1 MKYSIYDYES
11 DESYV
16 VKTNWEDDDIAGQSL
31 ENDIKEIKK
40 LKIGESY
47 VVSDFGVAQG
57 IITRVK

>member
-16 VKTNWEDDDIAGQSL
+16 VKTNWEDDDIAGQFL
-31 ENDIKEIKK
+31 KNDIKEIKK

-47 VVSDFGVAQG
+47 VVSDFGAAQG
-57 IITRVK
+57 IITRVE